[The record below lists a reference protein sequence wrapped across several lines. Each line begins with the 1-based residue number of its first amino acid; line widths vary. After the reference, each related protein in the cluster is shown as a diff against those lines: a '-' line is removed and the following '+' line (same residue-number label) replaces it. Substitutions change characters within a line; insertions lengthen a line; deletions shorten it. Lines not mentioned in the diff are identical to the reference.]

1 MSDGP
6 CGTWKIRDVPTAEVE
21 NVMSDLRVDRP
32 NSVTKED
39 QGGGLWTVIAEF
51 DPCEDQEQNP
61 PEMTHQGNG

>member
-1 MSDGP
+1 
-6 CGTWKIRDVPTAEVE
+6 
-21 NVMSDLRVDRP
+21 VDRP